1 VALSVLYIGMPL
13 GGGDGVCVCLFHSL
27 SRFAYLTIFEASS
40 WTNVV
45 SLLISPS
52 AETHL
57 IVFKLSSESCGKQ
70 QLDLFSE
77 VQ

>member
-40 WTNVV
+40 
-45 SLLISPS
+45 
-52 AETHL
+52 
-57 IVFKLSSESCGKQ
+57 
-70 QLDLFSE
+70 
-77 VQ
+77 